1 MFSLNYHQI
10 VKYTLARLYN
20 LTEKV
25 HLMRIVYMLPYN
37 RITTQNVAM
46 NAVSGIAKNT
56 NLKKYKKKQ
65 NNNMKEEHMN
75 NINVTNT

>member
-46 NAVSGIAKNT
+46 NAVSGIAKNM
-56 NLKKYKKKQ
+56 NLKKYKTKQ

>member
-1 MFSLNYHQI
+1 
-10 VKYTLARLYN
+10 
-20 LTEKV
+20 
-25 HLMRIVYMLPYN
+25 MRIVYMLPYN

-46 NAVSGIAKNT
+46 NAVSGIAKNM
-56 NLKKYKKKQ
+56 NLKKYKTKQ